1 MELLDLMV
9 EVERYVSL
17 KGLKHSDTISE
28 LINAMAEDVAEE
40 E

>member
-1 MELLDLMV
+1 MEILDLLT

-17 KGLKHSDTISE
+17 KGLNHNAPISE
-28 LINAMAEDVAEE
+28 LINAMAEDALEE